1 MSSVEFMK
9 RVNDLYRL
17 SALLGHLGWD
27 QKTFMPAKG
36 AESRGE
42 MMAWLAAERHSRLCD
57 PEFANLLSE
66 LETRNIDNDLVPNV
80 KEMRRQYDKAI
91 KLPST
96 FVSQFTKARS
106 EALISWEQARA
117 KSDFSLFSPH
127 LETLISLTRQKIE
140 YLGVQDTPYDVLLD
154 DYEMGMKVIDYDP
167 LFAGLR
173 SKIVPLLQEITNS
186 EVELPKLPKG
196 MLFSVV
202 GQEKFCLRV
211 SREMGFDFEA
221 GRMDRSTHPFCS
233 GIWPG
238 DTRFTTR
245 FDDKAPFS
253 CLYAVMHESG
263 HGLYE
268 QGLPKEHSFSPRGQ
282 SVSPVSYTHLTL
294 PTILLV

>member
-106 EALISWEQARA
+106 EALISWEQART

-140 YLGVQDTPYDVLLD
+140 YLGVPDTP
-154 DYEMGMKVIDYDP
+154 
-167 LFAGLR
+167 
-173 SKIVPLLQEITNS
+173 
-186 EVELPKLPKG
+186 
-196 MLFSVV
+196 
-202 GQEKFCLRV
+202 
-211 SREMGFDFEA
+211 
-221 GRMDRSTHPFCS
+221 
-233 GIWPG
+233 
-238 DTRFTTR
+238 
-245 FDDKAPFS
+245 
-253 CLYAVMHESG
+253 
-263 HGLYE
+263 
-268 QGLPKEHSFSPRGQ
+268 
-282 SVSPVSYTHLTL
+282 
-294 PTILLV
+294 